1 MPIQSN
7 KKMQVDPNEAAP
19 ELVSVE
25 AAAVKLG
32 LSPWTLRR
40 WICDR
45 KITSCRLGTRRLIPS
60 SEIAR
65 IISEGTVEREAQV
78 PVRAK
83 A

>member
-7 KKMQVDPNEAAP
+7 TKMQVDPNEAAP

-45 KITSCRLGTRRLIPS
+45 KITSCKLGTRRLIPV
-60 SEIAR
+60 SEVAR
-65 IISEGTVEREAQV
+65 IINQGMETRKER
-78 PVRAK
+78 
-83 A
+83 